1 MSRIF
6 KKGKN
11 FSIDFCD
18 AEGTPPS
25 PVHRDQPEK
34 VAEECLHS
42 VLTKNIKREWLD
54 LVYLPRIW
62 FANFAK
68 TWSARVMPTLGAPAP
83 LSSAGAAS

>member
-11 FSIDFCD
+11 FWIDFCD
-18 AEGTPPS
+18 AEGRR
-25 PVHRDQPEK
+25 HRQSIGTNPK

-42 VLTKNIKREWLD
+42 VLTKIIKREWLD
-54 LVYLPRIW
+54 LVDLPRIS

-68 TWSARVMPTLGAPAP
+68 TWSARVMPTLGARTA
-83 LSSAGAAS
+83 